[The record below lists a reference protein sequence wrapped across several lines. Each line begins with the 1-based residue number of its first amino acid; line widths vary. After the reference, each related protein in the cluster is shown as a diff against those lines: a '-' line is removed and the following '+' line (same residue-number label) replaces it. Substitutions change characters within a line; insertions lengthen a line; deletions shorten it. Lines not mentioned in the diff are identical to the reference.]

1 MRIGWRERRTPNS
14 FWGPEMRS
22 ANRSDLSCPQHSIS
36 KRYGWLKLVLRYLPK
51 MSPLNKVT
59 LFLHFC
65 YTNISQPYISGVRN
79 TFGRKLRKCV
89 RRTVRADLR
98 RRSLH
103 SMIPVSTFKRLVPSV
118 SSLEQATRQRP
129 KKDQVFHFTKP
140 KSCFQRVFL
149 SA

>member
-1 MRIGWRERRTPNS
+1 MEVPTNPTRQSAFVWICGSFFISANEIRVSREVFLCTGTETHG
-14 FWGPEMRS
+14 GPEMRS

-89 RRTVRADLR
+89 RRTVRADLS

-103 SMIPVSTFKRLVPSV
+103 TMLLRIRLG
-118 SSLEQATRQRP
+118 
-129 KKDQVFHFTKP
+129 
-140 KSCFQRVFL
+140 
-149 SA
+149 